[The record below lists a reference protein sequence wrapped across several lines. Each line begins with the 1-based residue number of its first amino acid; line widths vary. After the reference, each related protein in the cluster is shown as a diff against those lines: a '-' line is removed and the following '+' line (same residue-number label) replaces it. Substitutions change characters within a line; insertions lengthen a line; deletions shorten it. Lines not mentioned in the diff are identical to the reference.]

1 MGLFGNTEK
10 AKARRLSKIL
20 GYTRDD
26 DKKTLDQLEQ
36 EFGAKV
42 RALPTDYTQKDI
54 KRIVKEEKGDTLDS
68 LIFNPTVQDEAGNFV
83 RTDIP
88 DVDINVPIDERPELP
103 PGAFYGDDTEARDE
117 QIIRATLG
125 LGPDEQVP
133 LNYDGTNPTISLQQQ
148 ADFQRFLDERN
159 FRENKMPA
167 IMERLNATN
176 FDARDITPKVDMEIM
191 PINEAGTESTD
202 QFFSQLA
209 SEAQLDREANLSPGE
224 ILRRNV
230 LSSIGEEPELD
241 EARLKRAKTRALV
254 NAFGN
259 LLQAGVGLGTM
270 QSGGY
275 FQAKPIDNSQA
286 LAGLEGVYDDYYKE
300 LADYRDRKNETML
313 KLAQLDASD
322 EQRRI
327 DREAKEKENAL
338 RREENQLDRESRE
351 RIAEEN
357 RQTQLE
363 IASARAD
370 AEKETLA
377 TRFKNEKDLLELKL
391 DAEDKIRNA
400 SDTDSKRKF
409 INDQQRNL
417 NTQYANTLKS
427 LQEIYDQINEGTKS
441 DVELKRLEEE
451 GVALQNTLKILEGEI
466 KTFRGYADELIT
478 TGTITLESDT
488 EKQNNE
494 ISEAENTTIQ
504 ALQDEVA
511 KLKEQLVDRNL
522 DTNRFNDQNLYNEA
536 EESINRLSE
545 KLNLTETPAF
555 KNLESFELNNDED
568 VKKLISIIDQVYPG
582 GEYNPQKQGELF
594 GAGRSKQDL
603 DKLKQ
608 SLETYLEARAR
619 LRKVES

>member
-26 DKKTLDQLEQ
+26 DKKTLDQLES
-36 EFGAKV
+36 EFGAKLSE
-42 RALPTDYTQKDI
+42 LPENYNKRDI
-54 KRIVKEEKGDTLDS
+54 KNIVKDNTDVVSGNVM
-68 LIFNPTVQDEAGNFV
+68 FNETTTDADGNIQAVQPV
-83 RTDIP
+83 
-88 DVDINVPIDERPELP
+88 DVPLDERPELP
-103 PGAFYGDDTEARDE
+103 PGAFYSDDTDTRDE

-125 LGPDEQVP
+125 LGPGEEVP
-133 LNYDGTNPTISLQQQ
+133 LNYDGTNPTVSIQQQ
-148 ADFQRFLDERN
+148 ADFQNFLDEKN
-159 FRENKMPA
+159 FAENKMPA
-167 IMERLNATN
+167 IMRRLNATN

-191 PINEAGTESTD
+191 PIDEAGTESTNK
-202 QFFSQLA
+202 FFSQLA
-209 SEAQLDREANLSPGE
+209 TEAQLDREANLSPGE

-230 LSSIGEEPELD
+230 LSSIGEEPKLD

-259 LLQAGVGLGTM
+259 LLQAGVGLQQL

-327 DREAKEKENAL
+327 DREAKEKEDAL
-338 RREENQLDRESRE
+338 RREENEKDRESRE

-363 IASARAD
+363 IAGARAD

-377 TRFKNEKDLLELKL
+377 TKFANEKDLLQKKL
-391 DAEDKIRNA
+391 DAEEKIRNA
-400 SDTDSKRKF
+400 NDLESKRKF

-417 NTQYANTLKS
+417 NTQYNNTLRS

-441 DVELKRLEEE
+441 EVELKRLQEE

-466 KTFRGYADELIT
+466 DTFKGYAKDLIT
-478 TGTITLESDT
+478 TGEINLESDT
-488 EKQNNE
+488 ETKNNE
-494 ISEAENTTIQ
+494 ISETENTTIQ
-504 ALQDEVA
+504 ALEEEVA
-511 KLKEQLVDRNL
+511 RLKEQINNPQAGSLDQVLKEARNEIGDILNNEL
-522 DTNRFNDQNLYNEA
+522 DFMKSNLG
-536 EESINRLSE
+536 SID
-545 KLNLTETPAF
+545 LT
-555 KNLESFELNNDED
+555 NLESVKQLKEKLVEIRKDSYSESVRNKYFNNPKADID
-568 VKKLISIIDQVYPG
+568 SI
-582 GEYNPQKQGELF
+582 NK
-594 GAGRSKQDL
+594 
-603 DKLKQ
+603 
-608 SLETYLEARAR
+608 LEARVSSLIEQYEKNNTAN
-619 LRKVES
+619 EFGG

>member
-259 LLQAGVGLGTM
+259 LLQAGVGLQQL

-357 RQTQLE
+357 RR
-363 IASARAD
+363 ARID
-370 AEKETLA
+370 AEKETLS
-377 TRFKNEKDLLELKL
+377 TRFANEKALLKLKL
-391 DAEDKIRNA
+391 DAEEKIRNA

-427 LQEIYDQINEGTKS
+427 LQEIYDQINEGSKS
-441 DVELKRLEEE
+441 EVELKRLEEE